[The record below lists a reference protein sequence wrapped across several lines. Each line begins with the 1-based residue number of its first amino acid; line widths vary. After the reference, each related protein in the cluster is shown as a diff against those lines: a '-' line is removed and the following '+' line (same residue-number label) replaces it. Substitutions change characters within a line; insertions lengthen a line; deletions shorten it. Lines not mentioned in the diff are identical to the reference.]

1 MSKIKV
7 AVLGATGAV
16 GQRFVQLL
24 ENHPWFEVTALTG
37 SDRSVGQLYGDACRW
52 VLDKPMPDYARSLK
66 VVPTE
71 PGLDAALAFS
81 ALPSDQAN
89 AIEPAFAQAGHGVCS
104 NASSY
109 RMDDDVP
116 LLIPEVNPDHTAL
129 IKVQQAKRGWSGFIA
144 TNPNCT
150 STGFTIAFRPLLDT
164 FGIKKAF
171 VVSLQALSG
180 AGYPGVASLD
190 VVDNVIPY
198 IGGEESKVET
208 EPCKM
213 LGKLNVPASGH
224 PSLRGAASA
233 TKHSPAEKQLAPPGA
248 EIASPTALAMTTAP
262 YVSAAPI
269 KISAHTNRVAVI
281 DGHTV
286 CVSLEFEEP
295 IGPEEA
301 AQAMIDYRW
310 AEIVR
315 SLPSAPERVIEVR
328 SEPDRPQPRRDRDA
342 GKGMTTVVGRVRE
355 DPLFHVKFVVLSHNT
370 IRGAAGGSLLNAEL
384 LVAQGMV
391 K

>member
-24 ENHPWFEVTALTG
+24 DNHPWFEVTALTG
-37 SDRSVGQLYGDACRW
+37 SDRSVGQAYGDVCRW
-52 VLDKPMPDYARSLK
+52 VLDRPMPEYARLLK
-66 VVPTE
+66 VAPTE
-71 PGLDAALAFS
+71 PGLDATLAFS
-81 ALPSDQAN
+81 ALPSDQAKDL
-89 AIEPAFAQAGHGVCS
+89 EPAFAQAGHGVCS

-129 IKVQQAKRGWSGFIA
+129 IKVQQANRGWSGFIA

-171 VVSLQALSG
+171 VVSMQALSG

-190 VVDNVIPY
+190 AVDNVIPY
-198 IGGEESKVET
+198 IGGEEPKVET
-208 EPCKM
+208 EPLKM
-213 LGKLNVPASGH
+213 LGRLNIPASEQ
-224 PSLRGAASA
+224 PSLRGVRRT
-233 TKHSPAEKQLAPPGA
+233 TKQSPAERQFAPLDV
-248 EIASPTALAMTTAP
+248 EIASQTALAMTTSP
-262 YVSAAPI
+262 YVIDAPI

-286 CVSLEFEEP
+286 CVSIECDQP
-295 IGPEEA
+295 IGPQEA
-301 AQAMIDYRW
+301 AQALIDYRW

-315 SLPSAPERVIEVR
+315 SLPSSPERVIEVR

-384 LVAQGMV
+384 LVAQGLV

>member
-1 MSKIKV
+1 MSKIKA

-24 ENHPWFEVTALTG
+24 DQHPWFEVTALTG
-37 SDRSVGQLYGDACRW
+37 SDRTVGQIYGEACRW
-52 VLDKPMPDYARSLK
+52 VLNEPMPDYARSMR

-71 PGLDAALAFS
+71 PGLDAAIAFS
-81 ALPSDQAN
+81 ALPSDQAQ

-109 RMDDDVP
+109 RMDLDVP

-129 IKVQQAKRGWSGFIA
+129 IAVQRRQRSWSGFIA

-150 STGFTIAFRPLLDT
+150 STGFTIAFRPLQAA
-164 FGIKKAF
+164 FGIKRAF

-180 AGYPGVASLD
+180 AGYPGVPSLD
-190 VVDNVIPY
+190 TVDNVVPY
-198 IGGEESKVET
+198 ISGEESKVES

-213 LGKLNVPASGH
+213 LGRLNESHV
-224 PSLRGAASA
+224 
-233 TKHSPAEKQLAPPGA
+233 
-248 EIASPTALAMTTAP
+248 
-262 YVSAAPI
+262 VDAPI
-269 KISAHTNRVAVI
+269 KISAHTNRVTVI

-286 CVSLEFEEP
+286 CVSLEFDRP
-295 IGPEEA
+295 IGPREA
-301 AQAMIDYRW
+301 AQAMADFK
-310 AEIVR
+310 APSIVQT
-315 SLPSAPERVIEVR
+315 LPSSPHCVIEVR
-328 SEPDRPQPRRDRDA
+328 SEADRPQPRKDRNA

-370 IRGAAGGSLLNAEL
+370 IRGAAGGSILNAEL
-384 LVAQGMV
+384 LVAQGIV

>member
-24 ENHPWFEVTALTG
+24 ADHPWFEVSALTG
-37 SDRSVGQLYGDACRW
+37 SDRSVGQTYGDACRW
-52 VLDKPMPDYARSLK
+52 VLDAPMPEYVRSMK

-71 PGLDAALAFS
+71 PGFDAAIAFS
-81 ALPSDQAN
+81 ALPSDQAKLL
-89 AIEPAFAQAGHGVCS
+89 EPAFAQAGHGVCS
-104 NASSY
+104 NAAAY
-109 RMDDDVP
+109 RMEADVP

-129 IKVQQAKRGWSGFIA
+129 IKVQQHNRKWSGFIA

-150 STGFTIAFRPLLDT
+150 STGFTIAFRPLLDA
-164 FGIKKAF
+164 FGLRKAF
-171 VVSLQALSG
+171 IVSMQALSG

-190 VVDNVIPY
+190 AIDNVVPY

-213 LGKLNVPASGH
+213 LGRLDQSGV
-224 PSLRGAASA
+224 
-233 TKHSPAEKQLAPPGA
+233 
-248 EIASPTALAMTTAP
+248 ID
-262 YVSAAPI
+262 API
-269 KISAHTNRVAVI
+269 RISAHTNRVAVI

-286 CVSLEFEEP
+286 CVSIEFDRP
-295 IGPEEA
+295 IGPAEA
-301 AQAMIDYRW
+301 AQAMADFK
-310 AEIVR
+310 APAIVQ
-315 SLPSAPERVIEVR
+315 SLPSAPHCVIEVR
-328 SEPDRPQPRRDRDA
+328 PEADRPQPRRDRNA

-384 LVAQGMV
+384 MVAQGLV

>member
-37 SDRSVGQLYGDACRW
+37 SDRSVGQTYGVACRW
-52 VLDKPMPDYARSLK
+52 VLDVPMPEYARDMR

-71 PGLDAALAFS
+71 PDLDAAIAFS
-81 ALPSDQAN
+81 ALPADQAQT
-89 AIEPAFAQAGHGVCS
+89 IEPAFARAGYGVCS
-104 NASSY
+104 NASAY
-109 RMDDDVP
+109 RMDQDVP

-129 IKVQQAKRGWSGFIA
+129 IKVQQQRRGWSGFIA

-150 STGFTIAFRPLLDT
+150 ATGFTIAFRPLLDA
-164 FGIKKAF
+164 FGIQKAF
-171 VVSLQALSG
+171 VVSMQALSG

-190 VVDNVIPY
+190 AVDNVIPY
-198 IGGEESKVET
+198 IGGEEPKVEA

-213 LGKLNVPASGH
+213 LGRLDQSGVID
-224 PSLRGAASA
+224 
-233 TKHSPAEKQLAPPGA
+233 APFK
-248 EIASPTALAMTTAP
+248 
-262 YVSAAPI
+262 V
-269 KISAHTNRVAVI
+269 SAHTNRVAVI

-286 CVSLEFEEP
+286 CVSIEFDRPIEP
-295 IGPEEA
+295 REA
-301 AQAMIDYRW
+301 AQALADFQ
-310 AEIVR
+310 APPIVQ
-315 SLPSAPERVIEVR
+315 SLPSAPRCVIEVR
-328 SEPDRPQPRRDRDA
+328 SEADRPQPRRDRNT
-342 GKGMTTVVGRVRE
+342 GNGMTTVVGRVRE

-384 LVAQGMV
+384 LVAQGLV